1 MRELWNKSVTFLTNV
16 YEANLANM
24 YHLCLFF
31 SCSRIEFSNHPAFR
45 CHAWVGLTHW
55 KDQSAWCIRP
65 DKRTHRMATTE
76 SSYLLIGSLCTC
88 DLRIHAS
95 SGPRLTSALPGQCK
109 SQDDTVL
116 LTFLLL
122 IMSSQFKQDRPH
134 LSHRSVSRSQV
145 DPDPRHLCPFA
156 SPKSR
161 DNWSNILEG
170 DWHFSQ
176 ANDTNTN
183 KLNQGEI
190 LWEQRV
196 DIHSRKSY

>member
-31 SCSRIEFSNHPAFR
+31 FWSRIEFSNHTAFR

-65 DKRTHRMATTE
+65 GKRTHRMATTD
-76 SSYLLIGSLCTC
+76 SSYLLINSLCTC
-88 DLRIHAS
+88 DLHVHAS

-109 SQDDTVL
+109 SQDDAVL

-134 LSHRSVSRSQV
+134 LSHHSVSRSQV
-145 DPDPRHLCPFA
+145 DPDPSHLCPFA

-161 DNWSNILEG
+161 DIWSNILEG